1 MTTLQHTRTASHS
14 DETVLDALYEHIA
27 IINLSGK
34 IIFVNQAWKNFA
46 QANAYPDPNYGL
58 NENYFNTIKGTEI
71 EAGIRSVLN
80 GNLSHYSYEYP
91 CHLPTEERWFWLYV
105 TPLINH
111 TTQIIGAITSHINM
125 TQRKLAELQVEAL
138 QKQLLQTE
146 RNKVLIETAGAV
158 AHEINQLLTAIL
170 GLSELLSKRT
180 DLPTDIIDDLQL
192 IFESS
197 QRVHTI
203 IQKMLKAETYIAK
216 SYVGETNI
224 VDFDA
229 SHEKHSKDE

>member
-1 MTTLQHTRTASHS
+1 MSTLQHTRTTSNF

-58 NENYFNTIKGTEI
+58 NENYFDAILGTEI
-71 EAGIRSVLN
+71 ETGIRSVLN
-80 GNLSHYSYEYP
+80 GTVSHYAYEYP
-91 CHLPTEERWFWLYV
+91 CHSPTEERWFWLYV

-111 TTQIIGAITSHINM
+111 TNQITGAITSHINM

-146 RNKVLIETAGAV
+146 RNKVLIETAGAA
-158 AHEINQLLTAIL
+158 AHEINQPLTAIL

-180 DLPTDIIDDLQL
+180 DLPREVMEDLQL

-216 SYVGETNI
+216 SYVGGTNI

-229 SHEKHSKDE
+229 PHQKHLKAE